1 MHKYADKVSQPAPQG
16 SARAVAMQRA
26 DTGAMQRKINTYVEN
41 QNSKMVHLKA
51 DGFVNEFQGGEKA
64 GDYGWNG
71 VTKYKA
77 QYLIKDNGV
86 RGETAVLS
94 NNYLQAH
101 AGHSLAKQ
109 NGGEGGNINIF
120 AQDGGVNTTGPW
132 ISFENEMRDDL
143 DNAEESYDV
152 VFDMFLA
159 GDKITNEQLDRDR
172 MPDESFSKKEMK
184 FFNM

>member
-1 MHKYADKVSQPAPQG
+1 MYDYADKVNKLVHQRTAN
-16 SARAVAMQRA
+16 AMALQKA
-26 DTGAMQRKINTYVEN
+26 SSPVVQRKVSTGIVKQAPN
-41 QNSKMVHLKA
+41 MVHLQA

-64 GDYGWNG
+64 GDNGWNG
-71 VTKYKA
+71 VERYKA
-77 QYLIKDNGV
+77 KYLIKDSGV
-86 RGETAVLS
+86 EGATAVLS

-132 ISFENEMRDDL
+132 ITFENKMRDDL
-143 DNAEESYDV
+143 DHAEADYDV

-159 GDKITNEQLDRDR
+159 GDAISNGALERDR
-172 MPDESFSKKEMK
+172 MPDERFSKAEMK
-184 FFNM
+184 FFNS